1 MNSYSLRCDNR
12 MKVINFLLFCLLNTN
27 LSGQK
32 IIHTN
37 YPSEN
42 SKVILYHIK
51 EGIDKVRE
59 EKYFS
64 NGIIK
69 VRGVY
74 QLGKKQGKWQTYHRN
89 GRIKKIEIFNNGK
102 LHGKTIEW
110 YQNGIKKA
118 EGIFF
123 NGKRQGVFLDWRRNG
138 SLITKQSF
146 INGLRCYVNHYDNN
160 GSVVNSEYYCG

>member
-1 MNSYSLRCDNR
+1 
-12 MKVINFLLFCLLNTN
+12 MKMANFLLFFFLNTI
-27 LSGQK
+27 LLGQK
-32 IIHTN
+32 IIYGN
-37 YPSEN
+37 DPIDN
-42 SKVILYHIK
+42 SKVILYQIK
-51 EGIDKVRE
+51 EGIDQVRE

-69 VRGVY
+69 KRGLY

-89 GRIKKIEIFNNGK
+89 GRIKKIEIFNNGR

-110 YQNGIKKA
+110 YQNGTKKA

>member
-1 MNSYSLRCDNR
+1 
-12 MKVINFLLFCLLNTN
+12 MKMADFLIFFLLSTIII
-27 LSGQK
+27 GQK
-32 IIHTN
+32 IIYSN
-37 YPSEN
+37 DPIDN
-42 SKVILYHIK
+42 SKVILYKIK
-51 EGIDKVRE
+51 DGIDQVRE

-69 VRGVY
+69 EKGVY